1 MVFNDLGHVLLI
13 RRGKEPH
20 YGRWMIP
27 GGTLEWGE
35 TLEAAAIREV
45 REETGIAIQ
54 IQALVDIV
62 EAIPAGRGGF
72 HFVIM
77 DYLARPVGG
86 TLEAASDALD
96 AAWAS
101 EDEFDAYALP
111 TELRSVIAKARVMR
125 GRGGHHRVS

>member
-62 EAIPAGRGGF
+62 EAIPAGRGG
-72 HFVIM
+72 
-77 DYLARPVGG
+77 Y
-86 TLEAASDALD
+86 
-96 AAWAS
+96 
-101 EDEFDAYALP
+101 
-111 TELRSVIAKARVMR
+111 
-125 GRGGHHRVS
+125 GR